1 MAVIQKISKNPR
13 VPLIIDCALSILRD
27 KGYGGL
33 SMRQVANK
41 AGISLSNLQFYFKN
55 KDELLA
61 GMIDFYFERCSA
73 LFDNHLDSVKSLQPT
88 AQIRSIISWGLE
100 GGEEIKEI
108 CKIFREL
115 WAIASR
121 NQNVRDHL
129 EIYYKD
135 YANKLTEVFSTASV
149 DTGSLNK
156 VVSLLLPYFEGYAI
170 LGPALPLERAQV
182 HEVLVEFVLDELK
195 VDLEKTEERILQ

>member
-1 MAVIQKISKNPR
+1 MAIVHKMSKNPR

-55 KDELLA
+55 KDELLR
-61 GMIDFYFERCSA
+61 GMIDFYFERCST
-73 LFDNHLDSVKSLQPT
+73 LFDNHLDGVKSLQPT
-88 AQIRSIISWGLE
+88 QQIRAIISFGLE
-100 GGEEIKEI
+100 GGEEITEI

-121 NQNVRDHL
+121 NEHVREHL
-129 EIYYKD
+129 EAYYKE
-135 YANKLTEVFSTASV
+135 YANKLIEVFSTATV
-149 DTGSLNK
+149 DASSLNK
-156 VVSLLLPYFEGYAI
+156 VASLLLPYFEGYAI
-170 LGPALPLERAQV
+170 LGPVLPLKREQV
-182 HEVLVEFVLDELK
+182 LEVLVEFVINELK
-195 VDLEKTEERILQ
+195 LNSENTEE